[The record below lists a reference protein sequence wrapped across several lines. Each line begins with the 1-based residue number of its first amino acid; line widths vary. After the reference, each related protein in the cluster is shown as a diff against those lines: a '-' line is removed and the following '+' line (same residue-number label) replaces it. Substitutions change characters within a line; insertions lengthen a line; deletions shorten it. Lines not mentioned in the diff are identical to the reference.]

1 MEHSIIVM
9 TIVSKSNEPNKT
21 YQNNAKNIK
30 QSKQKNNQIIYM
42 EAKLEDFKV
51 EPNKTYRK

>member
-1 MEHSIIVM
+1 M
-9 TIVSKSNEPNKT
+9 TTRLRSKEPNKT

>member
-42 EAKLEDFKV
+42 EAKVGRFQSGTK
-51 EPNKTYRK
+51 